1 MTIVDLVKILKTTGY
16 PVAYSHFA
24 VTENN
29 PVPAPPYITYIF
41 TYSSNMYADNKV
53 YQKIDNVQI
62 ELYTTKKDLQ
72 AEMKLEEALDSNE
85 IVYQTSE
92 TFIESEGIFQ
102 KIYEMRL
109 I

>member
-1 MTIVDLVKILKTTGY
+1 MILSELVQILKATGY
-16 PVAYSHFA
+16 PVVYSHFT

-29 PVPAPPYITYIF
+29 PMPVPPYIAYIF

-53 YQKIDNVQI
+53 YQKANNIQI
-62 ELYTTKKDLQ
+62 ELYTTKKDVE
-72 AEMKLEEALDSNE
+72 AEKRLEELLDANE
-85 IVYQTSE
+85 ITYETSE
-92 TFIESEGIFQ
+92 IFIKSEELYQ

>member
-1 MTIVDLVKILKTTGY
+1 MTLSELVRILKATGY
-16 PVAYSHFA
+16 AVVYSHFT

-29 PVPAPPYITYIF
+29 PMPAPPYIAYIF

-53 YQKIDNVQI
+53 YQKVNNIQI

-72 AEMKLEEALDSNE
+72 AEVRLEEILDANE
-85 IVYQTSE
+85 ITYETSE
-92 TFIESEGIFQ
+92 AFVESEGLYQ
-102 KIYEMRL
+102 KIYETRL